1 MVEAMWHSLTSVWL
15 FDNKSSVQIL
25 VYIYYNII
33 WANVFQHQN
42 TETYL
47 YLHQYY
53 VRQSSFALNGSW
65 KHSKRI
71 AGWCKPFLS
80 FVSTYK
86 SLARKILWVPG
97 HVKNIFGMQPLFI
110 RGHWPL
116 NANSLEIHTKTIR
129 ARSQNIL
136 TGDLFVCYL
145 KLNRFYNDKWH
156 NMPIYL
162 FREM

>member
-1 MVEAMWHSLTSVWL
+1 MTYSHFSVIIS
-15 FDNKSSVQIL
+15 FKSSVKMFVITD
-25 VYIYYNII
+25 II
-33 WANVFQHQN
+33 WANVFQRQSSD
-42 TETYL
+42 TYL
-47 YLHQYY
+47 YINIMLDSLHYIK
-53 VRQSSFALNGSW
+53 SFALNGSW

-71 AGWCKPFLS
+71 ARWS
-80 FVSTYK
+80 FVATYK
-86 SLARKILWVPG
+86 SLARKILWFPG